1 MKTRRAKRRDAIRVA
16 AVQFEMRTDD
26 KEANLAT
33 MERWVARAA
42 AAGADLV
49 AFPEICL
56 TGYNHLFACSRR
68 RLLQIAEDAES
79 GPAVRRV
86 RAMARRHR
94 IVVLFGLLERTARDE
109 LYNTYVVITGSGG
122 TIFRHRKIHA
132 FENSA
137 IRQGSELAVFE
148 LFGWRMGVLIC
159 YDNNLVE
166 NPRVLCLKGAEVI
179 FAPHQTGGFD
189 MASRGMGRIPLAL
202 WRNRER
208 DPAAL
213 RQAILGPKGRAWIHK
228 WLPARAYDNNLFYVF
243 ANGVGIDGPEVRTG
257 CSAIVDPEG
266 IVLAETTAS
275 GDDMVI
281 ATLAASARLRT
292 VASGHLKA
300 RRPSLYAAI
309 VEPTAEIDTRLA
321 RNELTGH
328 QIR

>member
-1 MKTRRAKRRDAIRVA
+1 MPTAAKPIINVA
-16 AVQFEMRTDD
+16 AVQFEMQEDD
-26 KEANLAT
+26 KEANLAI

-56 TGYNHLFACSRR
+56 TGYNYLFECSRR
-68 RLLQIAEDAES
+68 RLLAIAEDAAT

-86 RAMARRHR
+86 RAMARRHG
-94 IVVLFGLLERTARDE
+94 VAVLFGLLEKTPASE
-109 LYNTYVVITGSGG
+109 MYNTYVVVTGDG
-122 TIFRHRKIHA
+122 TVFRHRKVHA

-137 IRQGSELAVFE
+137 IRQGCELEVFD

-189 MASRGMGRIPLAL
+189 MSSRGMGRIPLEL
-202 WRNRER
+202 WHNRQR

-213 RQAILGPKGRAWIHK
+213 QQELCGPKGRQWIQK

-243 ANGVGIDGPEVRTG
+243 ANGVGIDGPEVRVG
-257 CSAIVDPEG
+257 CNAIIDPEG
-266 IVLAETTAS
+266 IVLAETTAA
-275 GDDMVI
+275 GDEMI
-281 ATLAASARLRT
+281 MAPLAKSARQRT

-300 RRPSLYAAI
+300 RRTNLYAKI
-309 VEPTAEIDTRLA
+309 VEPVAEIDTRLV

-328 QIR
+328 KIR